1 MNKFK
6 IKVIFIICILCLF
19 ATACS
24 VSDNSTSNDSSNIIN
39 QSDITNANFS
49 QEQNLTEPIMS
60 ENAGSLDTS
69 ERNQQTVSYYE
80 EPIMPEP
87 FDFSNP
93 SGGDQF
99 RDYTEEYELRFENLT
114 FEILNLV
121 PRDDFTAWINQ
132 HTEKVRESEERIP
145 PLTIL
150 EFVTEFDI
158 SKDQLLSV
166 IAEDNDPSWTI
177 TREDVDVIYSGDM
190 ELINRT
196 FINEYSVLHNNK
208 IYTPEWLYEHT
219 TAEYIEAGLSND
231 EVSYVMEKMKD
242 LPFIAE
248 AKKAIENKY
257 RKFQASI
264 NEVAVALEDD
274 VDDYSST
281 TTTSPEISDDEPTT
295 TTE

>member
-24 VSDNSTSNDSSNIIN
+24 VSDNSTPNDSSNIIN
-39 QSDITNANFS
+39 QSGITNANFS

-60 ENAGSLDTS
+60 ENVGDLDAA
-69 ERNQQTVSYYE
+69 EKKQQTVSYYE

-99 RDYTEEYELRFENLT
+99 RNYTEEYELRFENLT
-114 FEILNLV
+114 FDILNLV
-121 PRDDFTAWINQ
+121 PKDDFSAWINKYTQ
-132 HTEKVRESEERIP
+132 KERASEERIP

-177 TREDVDVIYSGDM
+177 TREDVDVIFSGDM
-190 ELINRT
+190 ELINKT

-208 IYTPEWLYEHT
+208 IYTPEWLYNHT
-219 TAEYIEAGLSND
+219 TAEYMEAGLSNE
-231 EVSYVMEKMKD
+231 EVSYAMEKMKD
-242 LPFIAE
+242 LPFTPE

-257 RKFQASI
+257 RKFRSLI
-264 NEVAVALEDD
+264 NEAVQENNA
-274 VDDYSST
+274 DDYTST
-281 TTTSPEISDDEPTT
+281 TTTSPEISDDTPQT
-295 TTE
+295 TTES

>member
-1 MNKFK
+1 MKKFK
-6 IKVIFIICILCLF
+6 NMAIILIGTLCLF

-24 VSDNSTSNDSSNIIN
+24 VSDNPTSNDSSNITN
-39 QSDITNANFS
+39 QSSLTGVNYS
-49 QEQNLTEPIMS
+49 QEQNFTEPIMS
-60 ENAGSLDTS
+60 ENAENLNNLET
-69 ERNQQTVSYYE
+69 NQQTAAYYE

-87 FDFSNP
+87 FNFSNP

-114 FEILNLV
+114 SDILNLV
-121 PRDDFTAWINQ
+121 PKDDFSAWINKY
-132 HTEKVRESEERIP
+132 TEKERASEERIP

-150 EFVTEFDI
+150 DFVMEFDI

-177 TREDVDVIYSGDM
+177 TREDVDVIFSGDM
-190 ELINRT
+190 ELINKT

-208 IYTPEWLYEHT
+208 IYTPEWLYNHT
-219 TAEYIEAGLSND
+219 TAEYMEAGLSNE

-242 LPFIAE
+242 LPFTPE

-257 RKFQASI
+257 RKFRSLI
-264 NEVAVALEDD
+264 NEAVQENNA
-274 VDDYSST
+274 DDYTST
-281 TTTSPEISDDEPTT
+281 TTTSPEISDDTPQT
-295 TTE
+295 TTES